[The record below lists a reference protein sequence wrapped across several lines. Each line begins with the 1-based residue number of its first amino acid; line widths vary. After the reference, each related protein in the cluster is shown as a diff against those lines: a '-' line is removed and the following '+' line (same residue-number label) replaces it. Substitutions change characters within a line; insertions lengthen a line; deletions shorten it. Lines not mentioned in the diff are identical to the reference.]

1 MMFFFRVSSIGEE
14 EDLIIEN
21 DFILSDDETNSL
33 Y

>member
-1 MMFFFRVSSIGEE
+1 MFFFRVSSIGEE